1 MCLGLTRLIV
11 INCESYL
18 MVEHGSAQS
27 YVPCISSSAVNT
39 VITVTTTAN
48 GTATAVSVNSWGY

>member
-1 MCLGLTRLIV
+1 
-11 INCESYL
+11 

-48 GTATAVSVNSWGY
+48 GIATAVSVNSWGYQQ

>member
-1 MCLGLTRLIV
+1 
-11 INCESYL
+11 

-39 VITVTTTAN
+39 VITVTTTA
-48 GTATAVSVNSWGY
+48 VSVNSSGYQQ